1 MLDTDKARIN
11 KEKAEKK
18 QVEIEAMRKQ
28 IDERTSKV
36 EKELSTVVPRMEAAK
51 KAISSISSKSL
62 AQLKALKA
70 PHPKLKTA
78 LKLSAIIYYKVA
90 H

>member
-1 MLDTDKARIN
+1 MGKKSEELKIKQKETKEKFEQIMVDTDKARIS

-36 EKELSTVVPRMEAAK
+36 EYELSTVIPKMEAAK
-51 KAISSISSKSL
+51 NAIGNIIIN
-62 AQLKALKA
+62 
-70 PHPKLKTA
+70 
-78 LKLSAIIYYKVA
+78 AIAITT
-90 H
+90 